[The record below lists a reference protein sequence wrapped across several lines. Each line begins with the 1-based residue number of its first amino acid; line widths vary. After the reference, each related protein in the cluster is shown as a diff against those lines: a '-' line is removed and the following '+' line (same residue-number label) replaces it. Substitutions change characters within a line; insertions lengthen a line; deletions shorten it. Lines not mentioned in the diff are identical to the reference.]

1 MRFNHNSLRA
11 GLWRWF
17 LSAPFL
23 WALLHIALSSNDDT
37 LHAQPLPC
45 TLAST
50 VWRTVDDFQLAPGQR
65 AEAWGVWVTPVGVVY
80 VAGFAEQT
88 TTSPAP
94 FDAHWIVRK
103 SSDFGQTWTTVRDL
117 KLSATSLSLVDGATA
132 RNVGQ
137 DLSGNVLVVGQVG
150 DGTTTHWTVE
160 RSINGGTSWTT
171 SDDFQLTTTAGTGSG
186 AWAFLP
192 DVASSFLYVSGTG
205 GDAGNIQHGIV
216 RRSMDGGASWSTV
229 EDQTALGTPSFALG
243 MVRTQPGDL
252 VYVGNAFPAWIA
264 KKSATGDLGSW
275 LLEDS
280 FLPGGFTGSQ
290 ATSVFRDVAFNLY
303 AAGFANTGS
312 GVSTGFVRKS
322 SDGGDNW
329 TTVRQFQLAPGSSTF
344 FTDGTENLAGDI
356 FVSMGASDASSSRW
370 LVQRSSDGG
379 GTWTTEDDFQL
390 VAGSQAIARRIAS
403 GFGPLESLYAVG
415 FANDGT
421 SAASNHWIVRKI
433 NIGCADTVLRGV
445 KKVET
450 AATSGDHTCAIV
462 ADPATGQLSSKCWG
476 RNDVGQVGNGSTVP
490 NVLSGVQLPAN
501 VVGSGGF
508 KQIDL
513 GGEHTC
519 AVTATDSAT
528 CWGSNIFGRLG
539 IGNTVEQ
546 HAPANVL
553 GLSSVVRVSAGAV
566 HTCAVMQ
573 SFSATGA
580 ACWGR
585 GGANGALGNSPS
597 SFISTVPVPVVGLE
611 FGLTFSFIEDI
622 SAGTEHT
629 CAVVDAGA
637 LCWGANGQGQL
648 GDTTTTPS
656 QVPVAVS
663 LPPTVI
669 VRQVSASNFFSC
681 ALVNDPP
688 VNGKVFCWGRDAQGQ
703 VGNGAPASSLPSPTP
718 VEVVDSVTGLPIV
731 DAVQISTGTQHACA
745 LFGNGDIRCWG
756 LNGSGQI
763 GEQRMTC
770 PFVCPSAVQV
780 MGLQGLKATYVS
792 AGADYTCAVL
802 EDSIAACWGERSNY
816 KLGDG
821 GTTLGNQLL
830 PTAVLRP

>member
-1 MRFNHNSLRA
+1 MRFNHNSFKP
-11 GLWRWF
+11 GLWKWF
-17 LSAPFL
+17 FSAPFL
-23 WALLHIALSSNDDT
+23 WALLHMALSSDDDT

-45 TLAST
+45 TLAGT

-65 AEAWGVWVTPVGVVY
+65 AEAWGVRVTPLGVVY
-80 VAGFAEQT
+80 VAGFAEQS
-88 TTSPAP
+88 TSSPVP

-103 SSDFGQTWTTVRDL
+103 SSDGGQTWTTVRDL
-117 KLSATSLSLVDGATA
+117 KLSAASSSLVDGALA

-137 DLSGNVLVVGQVG
+137 DLSGNVFVVGQVG
-150 DGTTTHWTVE
+150 DGSSTHWIVE
-160 RSINGGTSWTT
+160 KSIDGGASWTT
-171 SDDFQLTTTAGTGSG
+171 SDDFQLTNTAGTGSG

-192 DVASSFLYVSGTG
+192 DVGTGYLYVSGTG
-205 GDAGNIQHGIV
+205 GDAGNFQHGIV
-216 RRSMDGGASWSTV
+216 RRSLDGGATWSMV
-229 EDQTALGTPSFALG
+229 EDQTALGTPSIALG
-243 MVRTQPGDL
+243 MMRTQPGEL
-252 VYVGNAFPAWIA
+252 AYVGGAFPTWIA
-264 KKSATGDLGSW
+264 KKSPTGDAGTW
-275 LLEDS
+275 LLEDI
-280 FLPGGFTGSQ
+280 FLPAGFTFTQ
-290 ATSVFRDVAFNLY
+290 AVSIFRDAAFNLY
-303 AAGFANTGS
+303 AAGLANTS
-312 GVSTGFVRKS
+312 LGVSTGFVRKS
-322 SDGGDNW
+322 TDGGDNW
-329 TTVRQFQLAPGSSTF
+329 STIRQFQMVPGSTTF
-344 FTDGTENLAGDI
+344 FTGGAWNPAGDV
-356 FVSMGASDASSSRW
+356 FLSMLASDGSSNHW
-370 LVQRSSDGG
+370 VIQRTSDGG
-379 GTWTTEDDFQL
+379 ASWTTEDDYQL
-390 VAGSQAIARRIAS
+390 VPGAQAVARGIAS
-403 GFGPLESLYAVG
+403 GLVGNQYPLYAVG
-415 FANDGT
+415 LANDGT

-433 NIGCADTVLRGV
+433 NIGCADMVLRGV

-476 RNDVGQVGNGSTVP
+476 RNNVGQVGNGSTV
-490 NVLSGVQLPAN
+490 VLGVPLPAD

-513 GGEHTC
+513 GTEHTC

-528 CWGSNIFGRLG
+528 CWGSNTWGRLG

-546 HAPANVL
+546 HAPANVI
-553 GLSSVVRVSAGAV
+553 GLSSVVRVSAGDR

-573 SFSATGA
+573 SFIGTGA

-585 GGANGALGNSPS
+585 GGPNGALGNSPS

-648 GDTTTTPS
+648 GDSTTTPS
-656 QVPVAVS
+656 PVPVAVS

-669 VRQVSASNFFSC
+669 VRQVSASDFFSC
-681 ALVNDPP
+681 ALVNDGL
-688 VNGKVFCWGRDAQGQ
+688 VDGKVFCWGRDAGGQ
-703 VGNGAPASSLPSPTP
+703 LGNGAPASLLPSPTP
-718 VEVVDSVTGLPIV
+718 VEVVDSVTGLSIV
-731 DAVQISTGTQHACA
+731 DAVQVSTGTQHACA

-756 LNGSGQI
+756 LNVNAQLGDQKACGNI
-763 GEQRMTC
+763 
-770 PFVCPSAVQV
+770 CPSAVRV

-821 GTTLGNQLL
+821 GPFLGNQLL